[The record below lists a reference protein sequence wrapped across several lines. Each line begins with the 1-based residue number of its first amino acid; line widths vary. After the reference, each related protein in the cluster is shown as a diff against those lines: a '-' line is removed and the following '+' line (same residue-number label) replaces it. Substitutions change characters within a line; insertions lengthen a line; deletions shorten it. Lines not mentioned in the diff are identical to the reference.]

1 MAKPF
6 KMSLKEDAP
15 RAGLLLSLP
24 SPEIVEVCVQ
34 TGFDWLFIDMEHGL
48 LDIVAVQR
56 MVQAA
61 AGRVACIVRV
71 PANEPV
77 WISKAL
83 DTGADGLIFPHINT
97 AEEASACV
105 RAALYPPLGSRSIG
119 IARGQGYGVRVRETV
134 ETANAGITLIAQ
146 AEHIDAARNIESI
159 LEVPGIDAVFIGPFD
174 LSASLG
180 IPGRTDDVRV
190 QDAIGTILSAA
201 RIKRVPAGIFAA
213 GIDPAKAAV
222 ARGFSFVCAGTDTSL
237 LAGAARAIVDGMKT
251 VSGPERPA

>member
-6 KMSLKEDAP
+6 KIALKEDAP
-15 RAGLLLSLP
+15 RAGLRLSLP

-34 TGFDWLFIDMEHGL
+34 AGFDWLFIDMEHGL
-48 LDIVAVQR
+48 LDIVDVQR

-61 AGRVACIVRV
+61 AGRTSCVVRV
-71 PANEPV
+71 PANEPI

-105 RAALYPPLGSRSIG
+105 RAALYPPLGARSIG
-119 IARGQGYGVRVRETV
+119 IARGQGYGVRVKETV
-134 ETANAGITLIAQ
+134 EGTNAGITLIAQ
-146 AEHIDAARNIESI
+146 AEHIDAARNIQSI
-159 LEVPGIDAVFIGPFD
+159 LDVPGIDAVFIGPFD

-201 RIKRVPAGIFAA
+201 RIKHVPAGIFAPGVEA
-213 GIDPAKAAV
+213 AKAAI
-222 ARGFSFVCAGTDTSL
+222 ARGFSLVCTGTDTSL
-237 LAGAARAIVDGMKT
+237 LAGAARAIVE
-251 VSGPERPA
+251 SLR

>member
-6 KMSLKEDAP
+6 KTALVEDAP
-15 RAGLLLSLP
+15 CTGLLISLP
-24 SPEIVEVCVQ
+24 SPEIVEICVQ
-34 TGFDWLFIDMEHGL
+34 AGFDWLFIDMEHGL
-48 LDIVAVQR
+48 SDFIDVQR

-61 AGRVACIVRV
+61 AGRTGCIVRV
-71 PANEPV
+71 PSNEPI

-83 DTGADGLIFPHINT
+83 DLGADGLIFPHINT
-97 AEEASACV
+97 AGEASACV

-119 IARGQGYGVRVRETV
+119 IARAQGYGVRVRETV
-134 ETANAGITLIAQ
+134 EKANAGITLIAQ

-190 QDAIGTILSAA
+190 QDAIGTVLSAA
-201 RIKRVPAGIFAA
+201 RIKHVPAGIFAPGDRPGQGGGGPGLLLRLRGNGHLAA
-213 GIDPAKAAV
+213 GR
-222 ARGFSFVCAGTDTSL
+222 RGPDC
-237 LAGAARAIVDGMKT
+237 R
-251 VSGPERPA
+251 